1 MVLGPF
7 CDMVGPTLS
16 PDELDAFERLL
27 EAQDQYIYSWII
39 GREPAPIGHEGPMLE
54 RLRAFVPEHVSAAVA
69 RGIG

>member
-16 PDELDAFERLL
+16 DDELDAFERLL
-27 EAQDQYIYSWII
+27 EAQDQDLYEWII
-39 GREPAPIGHEGPMLE
+39 GRAPAPAEHEGPVLE
-54 RLRAFVPEHVSAAVA
+54 RLRAFVSEHVSAAVA

>member
-7 CDMVGPTLS
+7 CDMIGPSLS

-27 EAQDQYIYSWII
+27 EAQDQDIYSWII
-39 GREPAPIGHEGPMLE
+39 GAEPAPPEHEGPVLE